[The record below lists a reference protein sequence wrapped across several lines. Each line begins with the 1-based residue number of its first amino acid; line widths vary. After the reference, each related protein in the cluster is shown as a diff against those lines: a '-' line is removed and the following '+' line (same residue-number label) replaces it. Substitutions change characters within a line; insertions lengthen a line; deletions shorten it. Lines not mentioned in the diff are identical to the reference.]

1 MYTTLEARLLHVFRQ
16 RVAEGPLHFIKGG
29 PSGSNKAHSLCCLN
43 GGPKIL
49 RGPCR
54 TMIEAQIY
62 IIVSAYTTPKAFWF
76 KGGNSPFAFSIE
88 GLNF

>member
-1 MYTTLEARLLHVFRQ
+1 MFFVKAGLRAPFISSRVGLLVQ
-16 RVAEGPLHFIKGG
+16 RGPHT
-29 PSGSNKAHSLCCLN
+29 LCCLN